1 MTFEEDKKGFS
12 EVWKSKWD
20 MYQFHGVYGDIYFRR
35 FVGLFNPTAVLIEQ
49 TSFGNVAQI
58 IHVEGAAERRWR
70 SCS

>member
-35 FVGLFNPTAVLIEQ
+35 FVGLFNPTAVLIE
-49 TSFGNVAQI
+49 
-58 IHVEGAAERRWR
+58 
-70 SCS
+70 